1 MRCAP
6 AATSITALA
15 LLTAL
20 SAGDARAEVR
30 RCAMP
35 DGNIL
40 YTDRSCQS
48 LGAVEL
54 SRETPAHAATRLY
67 HGGCASTLQD
77 LLYEVTTAIDTHD
90 VNRLAASYHWPGLS
104 GPAANATMDRLDA
117 IASRPLL
124 DLRVVTADVPQPAVP
139 GEPADPDAPA
149 AAPRVRVVPTGLRAE
164 QVRADGTTPVST
176 HFSLRRHLDCWWVR
190 L

>member
-1 MRCAP
+1 MRSTLVAVFLLVP
-6 AATSITALA
+6 AAVATPPAA
-15 LLTAL
+15 
-20 SAGDARAEVR
+20 AEVR

-35 DGNIL
+35 DGNTV

-54 SRETPAHAATRLY
+54 SREASVHPATRLY
-67 HGGCASTLQD
+67 HGRCAATLPD
-77 LLYEVTTAIDTHD
+77 LLYEVTSAIDGHD

-104 GPAANATMDRLDA
+104 GSAANATMDRLDA

-124 DLRVVTADVPQPAVP
+124 DLRLVTADLAPGPASDGLPDP
-139 GEPADPDAPA
+139 GGPDDVA
-149 AAPRVRVVPTGLRAE
+149 AAPEVRVVPTGLRAD
-164 QVRADGTTPVST
+164 QVLGDGKTQVST
-176 HFSLRRHLDCWWVR
+176 RFSLRRHLGCWWVR

>member
-6 AATSITALA
+6 AALSLA
-15 LLTAL
+15 APTLLIAFA
-20 SAGDARAEVR
+20 AGPAGAEVR

-54 SRETPAHAATRLY
+54 SRETASRPATRLY
-67 HGGCASTLQD
+67 HGGCAATLQD

-104 GPAANATMDRLDA
+104 GRAANATMDRLDA
-117 IASRPLL
+117 IATRPLI
-124 DLRVVTADVPQPAVP
+124 DLRLVTADLPQAPRH
-139 GEPADPDAPA
+139 GDPADPGAAA
-149 AAPRVRVVPTGLRAE
+149 AAPEVRVVPAGLRAE